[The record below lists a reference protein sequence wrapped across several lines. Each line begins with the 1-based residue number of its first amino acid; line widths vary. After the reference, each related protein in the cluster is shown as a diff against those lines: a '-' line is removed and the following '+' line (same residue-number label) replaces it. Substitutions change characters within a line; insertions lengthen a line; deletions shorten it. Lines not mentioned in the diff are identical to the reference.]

1 MNRSHLGKRSPGC
14 LNKDRYLEYN
24 ESCSSMVNLS
34 ASFFIIIYSDCCS
47 TNLSKQT
54 LNMPCFMPPHTHRE
68 QQQARVHRTHKK
80 RQKRK
85 RKKDSE
91 RKTKRKTHMVRGLWR
106 LSTEASGNELVCT
119 ELKLEFWNRAKRFLL
134 SIPRKIL
141 ASHTGTQTFENE
153 TQMTS
158 VSHAELHANGR
169 TIQKKKWCNDAGFN
183 RRLTSKRKRERRKG
197 KRKGW
202 VDERNKENEGGEN
215 LLHGLQAGHSLLWT
229 PPSRHLLIP
238 LYLRKDKKK

>member
-1 MNRSHLGKRSPGC
+1 
-14 LNKDRYLEYN
+14 
-24 ESCSSMVNLS
+24 
-34 ASFFIIIYSDCCS
+34 
-47 TNLSKQT
+47 
-54 LNMPCFMPPHTHRE
+54 MPCFIHTE
-68 QQQARVHRTHKK
+68 NKARVHRTHKK

-85 RKKDSE
+85 KDSE
-91 RKTKRKTHMVRGLWR
+91 RKMERKTHMVRGLWR

-141 ASHTGTQTFENE
+141 AGHTGTQTFENE

-183 RRLTSKRKRERRKG
+183 RRLSSKKKKRERERK
-197 KRKGW
+197 KKGVSRW
-202 VDERNKENEGGEN
+202 VKKEGEEN
-215 LLHGLQAGHSLLWT
+215 LLHGLQVGHFLLWT
-229 PPSRHLLIP
+229 PPSRHLQIP
-238 LYLRKDKKK
+238 LYLRKELLSKSVKTNGSTVNHNTETKSGSPSLTSCMISSGSTKLFSEFGNGSISDSCCSNKK